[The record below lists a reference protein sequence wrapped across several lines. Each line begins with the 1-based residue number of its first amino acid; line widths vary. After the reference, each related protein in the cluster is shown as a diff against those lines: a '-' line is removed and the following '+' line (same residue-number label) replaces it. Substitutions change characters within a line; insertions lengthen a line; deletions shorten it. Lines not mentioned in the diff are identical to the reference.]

1 MKKKLL
7 IHFIFLQRERKGK
20 GHYIWNIKG
29 IERGSF
35 YPFDG
40 NAYPGCS

>member
-7 IHFIFLQRERKGK
+7 IHFIFLQRGWKRKR
-20 GHYIWNIKG
+20 HYIRDIKE

-40 NAYPGCS
+40 NADPRCS